1 MAGTD
6 QTKLDSSRSGQAPAV
21 ILVQP
26 QLGEN
31 IGTASRAMLNF
42 GLSDL
47 RLVAPRDGW
56 PNERARAAASGADI
70 VIDNARLFAR
80 SEEAVADLDFVV
92 ATTARVRDMVKP
104 VLTPAAAAARLREV
118 IAGGGRA
125 GVLFGPER
133 TGLTNDDVVL
143 ADAVLMVPVNPA
155 FASLNLAQAVLLI
168 GYEWFK
174 AADQTPDRQIDYLQT
189 RPATKEELLGFF
201 EHLETELDRFGF
213 LKPPEKRPSMVRNL
227 RNMFQRAEMT
237 EQEVRT
243 MRGVVAALTRRVP
256 KGQGPVAEGPV
267 AEGPEGEEPGDV

>member
-6 QTKLDSSRSGQAPAV
+6 QSKNDLTPAEAGPAM
-21 ILVQP
+21 ILVAP
-26 QLGEN
+26 QMGEN
-31 IGTASRAMLNF
+31 IGTAARAMLNF
-42 GLSDL
+42 GLTEM

-56 PNERARAAASGADI
+56 PNDRARAVSSGADL
-70 VIDNARLFAR
+70 VIDNVVVHERT
-80 SEEAVADLDFVV
+80 EQAVADLDFVI
-92 ATTARVRDMVKP
+92 ATTARHREMLKL
-104 VLTPAAAAARLREV
+104 VLTPETAAKKLREV
-118 IAGGGRA
+118 IAGGGKA

-174 AADQTPDRQIDYLQT
+174 GADATPPERMDYLGS

-201 EHLETELDRFGF
+201 GHLEGELDRFGF
-213 LKPPEKRPSMVRNL
+213 LKPPEKRPSMIRNIRNL
-227 RNMFQRAEMT
+227 FQRAGMS

-243 MRGVVAALTRRVP
+243 FRGIVASLTRDKAKWER
-256 KGQGPVAEGPV
+256 E
-267 AEGPEGEEPGDV
+267 